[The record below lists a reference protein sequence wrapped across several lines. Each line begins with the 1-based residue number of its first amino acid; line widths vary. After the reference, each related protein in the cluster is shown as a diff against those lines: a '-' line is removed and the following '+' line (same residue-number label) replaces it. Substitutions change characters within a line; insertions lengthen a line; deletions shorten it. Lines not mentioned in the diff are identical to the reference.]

1 MHTLSDISTYQQQT
15 ATTVTTTPATAATQP
30 LPSATAFSPPN
41 AAASDAYQHSSQDRS
56 HTAQRAAATPEA
68 RDHSGSA
75 DVAFVLLPRMQM
87 GMTHIATAA
96 CYTAVANVARTL
108 AKSAVAADRTNAT
121 SAGKISGAQLH
132 LAAML
137 AICVAFWDV
146 LAFSGL
152 GHLWDGCSKSSRP
165 CFSLA

>member
-15 ATTVTTTPATAATQP
+15 ATTVTTTPTTAATQP

-96 CYTAVANVARTL
+96 CYTALANVAHTL
-108 AKSAVAADRTNAT
+108 AKSAVAADQTNAA
-121 SAGKISGAQLH
+121 SAGKIMG
-132 LAAML
+132 
-137 AICVAFWDV
+137 WT
-146 LAFSGL
+146 
-152 GHLWDGCSKSSRP
+152 
-165 CFSLA
+165 